1 MQANPSMST
10 LLSAHVGRR
19 ILGQLYPRTTVSKK
33 NYLKTASYRFSVPNL
48 LALCTLLPTPPAG
61 AIVEAEFRRVFDQQ
75 ALPLVLATPAQT
87 FAGVGGVKIAYR
99 VIPAA
104 PESRPRGGVVF
115 VHGYSESMLK
125 HSELIY
131 DLSQAGYHVF
141 AMDLRGMGESQR
153 LLGNPQ
159 IGHVERFSDYVDDLE
174 YFVRNIVQ
182 PKHQAPLYLAAHSL
196 GGMVSVA
203 MLARGNTNIKAAALS
218 APMFGIKTRGFL
230 PWLVRAVVQFNIW
243 RGAGTDYIPGSG
255 DYDPHKANVRHN
267 VVTHSL
273 VRAGRTLALYQ
284 AMPKLVVAGQSN
296 EWIAA
301 SFQAADSSID
311 LAPKVN
317 VPIKIYQAAEDAI
330 VSPEAQQAFCS
341 KAPQCELSVV
351 NQARH
356 EVLQEVDAVR
366 SPVLQDIL
374 NFFN

>member
-1 MQANPSMST
+1 MSKT
-10 LLSAHVGRR
+10 KLL
-19 ILGQLYPRTTVSKK
+19 K
-33 NYLKTASYRFSVPNL
+33 SVPYRLSTATL
-48 LALCTLLPTPPAG
+48 LALSTLLPTQPAS
-61 AIVEAEFRRVFDQQ
+61 AIVEAEFSRVFDQQ
-75 ALPLVLATPAQT
+75 ALPLVLSTPTQT

-104 PESRPRGGVVF
+104 PESKPRGGVVF

-125 HSELIY
+125 HAEIIY
-131 DLSQAGYHVF
+131 DLSQAGYKVF
-141 AMDLRGMGESQR
+141 ALDLRGMGESQR

-174 YFVRNIVQ
+174 YFVRHLVQ
-182 PKHQAPLYLAAHSL
+182 PHHKAPLYLAAHSL

-218 APMFGIKTRGFL
+218 APMFGIRTKGFP
-230 PWLVRAVVQFNIW
+230 PWLVRAVVRFNIW
-243 RGAGTDYIPGSG
+243 RGAGSSYVLGSG
-255 DYDPHKANVRHN
+255 DYDPRKDNVRHN

-273 VRAGRTLALYQ
+273 VRASRTLALYQ

-301 SFQAADSSID
+301 SFQAADSSSE
-311 LAPKVN
+311 LASKVN
-317 VPIKIYQAAEDAI
+317 VPIKIYQAAEDTI

-341 KAPQCELSVV
+341 KAPHCELSVV

-366 SPVLQDIL
+366 SPVLRDII
-374 NFFN
+374 NFFDQPRL

>member
-1 MQANPSMST
+1 MSKT
-10 LLSAHVGRR
+10 KA
-19 ILGQLYPRTTVSKK
+19 
-33 NYLKTASYRFSVPNL
+33 LKSASYRLTTVTL
-48 LALCTLLPTPPAG
+48 LALSALLPAQLAS
-61 AIVEAEFRRVFDQQ
+61 AIVEAEFSSVFDQQ
-75 ALPLVLATPAQT
+75 ALPLVLSTPAKT

-125 HSELIY
+125 HAEIIY
-131 DLSQAGYHVF
+131 DLSQAGYKVF
-141 AMDLRGMGESQR
+141 ALDLRGMGESQR

-174 YFVRNIVQ
+174 YFVRHLVQ
-182 PKHQAPLYLAAHSL
+182 PQHQAPLYLTAHSL

-203 MLARGNTNIKAAALS
+203 MLARGNTKIKAAALS
-218 APMFGIKTRGFL
+218 APMFGIKTRGFP

-243 RGAGTDYIPGSG
+243 RGAGSSYLPGSG
-255 DYDPHKANVRHN
+255 DYDPHKDDVRGN

-273 VRAGRTLALYQ
+273 VRASRTLALYKS
-284 AMPKLVVAGQSN
+284 MPKLVVAGQSN
-296 EWIAA
+296 EWIAE
-301 SFQAADSSID
+301 SFQAADSSSE
-311 LAPKVN
+311 LASKVH

-330 VSPEAQQAFCS
+330 VSPEAQQTFCS
-341 KAPQCELSVV
+341 KAPRCVLAVV

-366 SPVLQDIL
+366 SPVLQDII
-374 NFFN
+374 NFFDQLRL